1 MKFSTMFHISSTIK
15 SNSSKVKTRNTFI
28 KWDTQSSEESV
39 LISYFLLLQEKRS
52 LHCLGKSYVGK
63 CYILLKNG

>member
-15 SNSSKVKTRNTFI
+15 NSSSKVKTQNTFI
-28 KWDTQSSEESV
+28 KWDTQSSEELV

-52 LHCLGKSYVGK
+52 LHVGK
-63 CYILLKNG
+63 CCILLKDG